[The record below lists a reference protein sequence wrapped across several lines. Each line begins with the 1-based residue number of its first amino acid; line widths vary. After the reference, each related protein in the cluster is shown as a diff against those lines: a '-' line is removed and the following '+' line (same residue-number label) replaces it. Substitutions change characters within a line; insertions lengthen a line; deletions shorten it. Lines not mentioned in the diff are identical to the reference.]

1 MKAFVEITQSN
12 RATYR
17 QPLAESRISL
27 GRSEH
32 CDISFPAEPEL
43 ETEHLFIV
51 PGEAGCQ
58 VELSRQTR
66 TPFFYRGEPLRN
78 ETIPWGEDI
87 FVSTI
92 RLRMVREL
100 SKVDRT
106 KFSPRFI
113 LIALLLL
120 GSSAGLLLRRSPT
133 DDSHDSGEVAA
144 SPLFEQ
150 PIKCSQS
157 SSSLFRAR
165 ESERAAFAKMER
177 YPFDHQDGIEAVRL
191 LSEARDCYQTAG
203 EIVQETRV
211 QKALNT
217 WMRRLE
223 QDYRSHRLRL
233 RLALAA
239 ARYDKAKRTLRILQN
254 LLSHRDDS
262 YTEWLDHVE
271 RELNT
276 H

>member
-1 MKAFVEITQSN
+1 MKAYIEITQSN

-17 QPLAESRISL
+17 QPLAGSRISL
-27 GRSEH
+27 GRSSH

-51 PGEAGCQ
+51 PGETGCQ
-58 VELSRQTR
+58 VKLSKQTR
-66 TPFFYRGEPLRN
+66 TPFFYRGQPLRN

-87 FVSTI
+87 FVNTI

-106 KFSPRFI
+106 TISPRFI
-113 LIALLLL
+113 LIASLLL
-120 GSSAGLLLRRSPT
+120 GSGAWLLLNRSPT
-133 DDSHDSGEVAA
+133 DNSHDTEEVAA

-157 SSSLFRAR
+157 SPSLFRAR

-177 YPFDHQDGIEAVRL
+177 YPFDHQDGVEAVRL
-191 LSEARDCYQTAG
+191 LSEARDCYQTVG
-203 EIVQETRV
+203 EIVQVTRV
-211 QKALNT
+211 QQALDSWT
-217 WMRRLE
+217 RRLE

-233 RLALAA
+233 RLALAN
-239 ARYDKAKRTLRILQN
+239 ARYDKARRTLRILQN
-254 LLSHRDDS
+254 LLSHRDDN
-262 YTEWLDHVE
+262 YTKWLDHVE
-271 RELNT
+271 RELDS